1 MTPKP
6 NFTPRAQQA
15 INESKKIALKY
26 GNELITLD
34 HLFLG
39 MVNLS
44 AGILSEVL
52 YLLQINQDA
61 LRIEIEN
68 SLFDF
73 NQEGNNVFIPED
85 LEPVYDEHFHL
96 VLKVSAAI
104 SDKLGHE
111 YVGLEHILLAL
122 LKYEESNIPHYF
134 ESFHASGDD
143 IIAEVREYLHLSKDH
158 VQPKQDRLKFFTQQ
172 AAPKETKLTNLEKFA
187 TNLNLK
193 AQQGK
198 FDNII
203 GKEKE
208 IDDVCE
214 ILCRRTKNNPVLL
227 GEPGVGKTAIVEG
240 LAQNIA
246 KGTSCDFL
254 LSKVIY
260 SLDLGSLIAGTKYRG
275 QFEERLKAIIDE
287 ARKNTDIILFIDEI
301 HTLVGAGSA
310 EGSMDAANLL
320 KPLLARGELKCI
332 GATTQTEYKK
342 SILKDG
348 ALDRR
353 FQSVK
358 VIEPSKEQTRQIIDG
373 IKSNYE
379 KFHTIVY
386 PEDVLDLIVD
396 LSSKYILDKQFPD
409 KAIDIMDQAGSKVK
423 IKNIERPQ
431 KAKDIENQLEQLAL
445 EESRIQSSGSL
456 LSKIEDEQINLLEQ
470 YDQVIT
476 QWAAKTMKAKICVT
490 KKDIYEV
497 LSSRTGVPISDI
509 SKKDSEK
516 MLGLFKNLNNKIV
529 GQTEALSEIS
539 ESILRSKSG
548 LQDANKPVGSFLL
561 VGASGTGKTYTAK
574 CIAEF
579 IYGSMKSLIQLD
591 MSEYS
596 EKISSS
602 RLIGAS
608 PGYVGYEEGGELT
621 EKVRRNP
628 YSVILFDEVE
638 KAHPEVLN
646 ILLQILEEGIL
657 TDNSG
662 RKIDFSNCII
672 ILTGNIGSEKA
683 AKPNIGFGTSD
694 GKEEAKNKLKAEL
707 KTFFRPEFLNRL
719 NDIILFNDFDL
730 SRLIEITKL
739 EFKKLSEKLKEKKIK
754 LSTTTSL
761 VKYIADE
768 AIKEKMGARPIKR
781 LIQKNIENELSKLI
795 LSKSLP
801 EGASVKFSYIKSQVK
816 YEIKELEA

>member
-1 MTPKP
+1 
-6 NFTPRAQQA
+6 
-15 INESKKIALKY
+15 
-26 GNELITLD
+26 
-34 HLFLG
+34 
-39 MVNLS
+39 
-44 AGILSEVL
+44 
-52 YLLQINQDA
+52 
-61 LRIEIEN
+61 
-68 SLFDF
+68 
-73 NQEGNNVFIPED
+73 
-85 LEPVYDEHFHL
+85 
-96 VLKVSAAI
+96 
-104 SDKLGHE
+104 
-111 YVGLEHILLAL
+111 
-122 LKYEESNIPHYF
+122 
-134 ESFHASGDD
+134 
-143 IIAEVREYLHLSKDH
+143 
-158 VQPKQDRLKFFTQQ
+158 
-172 AAPKETKLTNLEKFA
+172 
-187 TNLNLK
+187 
-193 AQQGK
+193 
-198 FDNII
+198 
-203 GKEKE
+203 
-208 IDDVCE
+208 
-214 ILCRRTKNNPVLL
+214 
-227 GEPGVGKTAIVEG
+227 
-240 LAQNIA
+240 
-246 KGTSCDFL
+246 
-254 LSKVIY
+254 
-260 SLDLGSLIAGTKYRG
+260 
-275 QFEERLKAIIDE
+275 
-287 ARKNTDIILFIDEI
+287 
-301 HTLVGAGSA
+301 
-310 EGSMDAANLL
+310 
-320 KPLLARGELKCI
+320 
-332 GATTQTEYKK
+332 
-342 SILKDG
+342 
-348 ALDRR
+348 
-353 FQSVK
+353 
-358 VIEPSKEQTRQIIDG
+358 
-373 IKSNYE
+373 
-379 KFHTIVY
+379 
-386 PEDVLDLIVD
+386 LIVD

-476 QWAAKTMKAKICVT
+476 QWAAKTMKA
-490 KKDIYEV
+490 IYEV